1 MDPIG
6 RGRTYY
12 ICEGMDEML
21 CQKSDHPYPIKRVID
36 FSLLL
41 HASFFAFQLVP
52 PLKDTIYEKGAPS
65 SHS

>member
-52 PLKDTIYEKGAPS
+52 PLKDIYEKGAPS